1 MAKFVL
7 KRLGYAIISLLIIT
21 TLSFFII
28 SMKPGD
34 PIAAK
39 VNQLPASAKVILEEK
54 YGLNEPMYVRYFSYM
69 KNLLTKFDLG
79 QSVIYD
85 GRNVNMLLK
94 TAALVSAKIGGLAVI
109 IQVVIGVLLGMLC
122 GLNRGRFLDRLI
134 SVLIVFAICVPT
146 FVFCALLQYY
156 IAFKFKLAP
165 ILGWGKWQHF
175 ILPVAAYSIPGIAT
189 YSKYMRNSTI
199 TVLNED
205 YIETARA
212 KGVGKTRLVFKH
224 VFRNAILPIVTMVP
238 VAIGNIF
245 GGAMIIENF
254 FSIPG
259 MGQHYVKAVSD
270 TDSLMILG
278 MTVFF
283 AFTYI
288 VSLFF
293 VDIFYGLVDPRIRLA
308 D

>member
-1 MAKFVL
+1 
-7 KRLGYAIISLLIIT
+7 
-21 TLSFFII
+21 
-28 SMKPGD
+28 MKPGD
-34 PIAAK
+34 PLAAK
-39 VNQLPASAKVILEEK
+39 SNQMPEATRQILQEK
-54 YGLNEPMYVRYFSYM
+54 YGLNKPMYARYFSYM
-69 KNLLTKFDLG
+69 KNLITKGDLG

-94 TAALVSAKIGGLAVI
+94 REALVSAKIGGIAVI
-109 IQVVIGVLLGMLC
+109 IETILGVVLGMVC
-122 GLNRGRFLDRLI
+122 GLKRGKFTDQLVRVI
-134 SVLIVFAICVPT
+134 VVLCICIPS

-156 IAFKFKLAP
+156 MGFKLKLTP
-165 ILGWGKWQHF
+165 LFGWGELKHY
-175 ILPVAAYSIPGIAT
+175 ILPVLAYSIPGIAL
-189 YSKYMRNSTI
+189 YSKYMRSSTI
-199 TVLNED
+199 AVLNED

-212 KGVGKTRLVFKH
+212 KGVGKTRLIFKH

-245 GGAMIIENF
+245 GGAMVLEGF
-254 FSIPG
+254 FSVPG
-259 MGQHYVKAVSD
+259 MGQRYIKATSD
-270 TDSLMILG
+270 SDPLMILG

-293 VDIFYGLVDPRIRLA
+293 VDILYGLVDPRIRIT